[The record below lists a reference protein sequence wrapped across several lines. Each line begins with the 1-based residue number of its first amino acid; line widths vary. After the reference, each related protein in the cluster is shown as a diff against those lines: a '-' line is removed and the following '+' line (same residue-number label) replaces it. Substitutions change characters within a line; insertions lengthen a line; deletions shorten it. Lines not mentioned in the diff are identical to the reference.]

1 MWAIEPS
8 NPGKVKV
15 YGPGVESGIK
25 TNQPTHFTVDCRGAG
40 SGKLMAAFCLALV
53 RSKQNARVCLDYR
66 LT

>member
-40 SGKLMAAFCLALV
+40 TGKFKRFSFSNMHDECDLV
-53 RSKQNARVCLDYR
+53 
-66 LT
+66 